1 MRAVEAGL
9 KMGLAAVV
17 VTALVAACSGAG
29 GGGDSLDPT
38 DTGGGLDLDGAPDG
52 LGDSL
57 SVDCK
62 PACVAPQKCSVL
74 NKCIDPDTCLAD
86 GDCKSG
92 MKCITPEAGKPTC
105 LPGGDCGAE
114 SASADKVP
122 SNVLIVLDRSCS
134 MTAKVGGVSKW
145 EIAVKA
151 INDMTTKYKGK
162 LRFGLIMFPDTDAA
176 QCTQGAIPIPL
187 GPDNETK
194 ISTMLTAAL
203 KAADP
208 YFPDGPC
215 VTNIDTAV
223 KQAATDPGLG
233 DKTRQSFVLLL
244 TDGAQAGCTAGGGDA
259 GTLAAITDLA
269 TKRGVKTFVVGFG
282 SAVDT
287 PAMDSFAAAGGVPA
301 AAASPKFYKAED
313 ATSLDKA
320 LTAIGSTALG
330 CVFKLG
336 KTPPDPTKIFAFFD
350 KTTEVPRDT
359 SKTNGWDYDP
369 TTNTVTFYGS
379 FCADIKAEK
388 VKAVDVVFGC
398 NKPPA

>member
-1 MRAVEAGL
+1 MRAVL
-9 KMGLAAVV
+9 KMGLSAV
-17 VTALVAACSGAG
+17 LVGGLLAACSGAG
-29 GGGDSLDPT
+29 GGSDSLDPT
-38 DTGGGLDLDGAPDG
+38 DTGGGIDLDGAPDG
-52 LGDSL
+52 LADTL
-57 SVDCK
+57 TLDCK

-74 NKCIDPDTCLAD
+74 NKCIDADSCAAD
-86 GDCKSG
+86 GDCKAG
-92 MKCITPEAGKPTC
+92 MKCITPEAGKPAC

-134 MTAKVGGVSKW
+134 MTAKVGALTKW
-145 EIAVKA
+145 QIAVQA
-151 INDMTTKYKGK
+151 ISDMTTKYKGK
-162 LRFGLIMFPDTDAA
+162 LRFGLIMFPDTDADK
-176 QCTQGAIPIPL
+176 CNQGTIPIPL

-194 ISTMLTAAL
+194 ISTMLSSAL
-203 KAADP
+203 KTTDP
-208 YFPDGPC
+208 FFPDGPC
-215 VTNIDTAV
+215 VTNIDTAM

-233 DKTRQSFVLLL
+233 DATRQSYVLLL

-282 SAVDT
+282 SGVDT
-287 PAMDSFAAAGGVPA
+287 AAMDSFAAAGGVPA
-301 AAASPKFYKAED
+301 AAASPKFFKAED

-320 LTAIGSTALG
+320 LTTIGSTALG

-336 KTPPDPTKIFAFFD
+336 KAPPDSTKIFAFFD
-350 KTTEVPRDT
+350 KSTEVPRDT
-359 SKTNGWDYDP
+359 TKTNGWDYDP